1 MIGHWAKNDW
11 ILAYAK
17 PPAMPLSTG
26 NVERKSWHK
35 IRDIRAII
43 FLHINSPNEV
53 IHQGATIMP
62 CKRIIYSVFPM
73 VLVMTNPLHA
83 LPLGHHG
90 SLVTQCTD
98 PRFFA
103 ESPEPDTKVSSLDHF
118 LFTASDNT
126 DSASIKVKVNLQPVD
141 IKVTQKRSGE
151 WAVEATLPTPIKEGR
166 AWIKVT
172 GMSHDGCDQ
181 IHTWNVYA
189 GH

>member
-1 MIGHWAKNDW
+1 MRFI
-11 ILAYAK
+11 
-17 PPAMPLSTG
+17 S
-26 NVERKSWHK
+26 
-35 IRDIRAII
+35 
-43 FLHINSPNEV
+43 FLHV
-53 IHQGATIMP
+53 HFLFQMIHPG
-62 CKRIIYSVFPM
+62 
-73 VLVMTNPLHA
+73 VLLMTRKCLVCRLFTLVLMTANPIHA

-90 SLVTQCTD
+90 SLITQCTD
-98 PRFFA
+98 PRFFG
-103 ESPEPDTKVSSLDHF
+103 ESPGPDAQVSSLDHF
-118 LFTASDNT
+118 SFTASDNT

-151 WAVEATLPTPIKEGR
+151 WAVEATPPTPIEEGR